1 MEIWGQGG
9 VRRTGEEMVIA
20 RAQPQ
25 RWMVLAGWL
34 LAGGRVGW
42 RAGWLWRMRRPRESR
57 RSQVA
62 GRKSQVASRKSQV
75 AGSGY
80 GVEGG
85 SEGSDVVHKAS
96 PRHPPPQKQASN
108 NLRAWR
114 MNRVGGRP
122 LTKVGGG
129 EGGDLEVQ
137 GGVGLER
144 ASTDMRVCY

>member
-1 MEIWGQGG
+1 MAGG
-9 VRRTGEEMVIA
+9 
-20 RAQPQ
+20 
-25 RWMVLAGWL
+25 LAGSGVCGARVRV
-34 LAGGRVGW
+34 AG
-42 RAGWLWRMRRPRESR
+42 R

-96 PRHPPPQKQASN
+96 PRHPPPQKQASS
-108 NLRAWR
+108 NLLAWR